1 MSWNRMSHDACAYNK
16 YLSQSVNPLGYN
28 LNPIQ
33 FENCNKCR
41 MEVGT
46 VGGTAVSHISGN
58 MVDLEND
65 LLGITRPSTKCPS
78 YKHLPNKTNMIK
90 RYEQYKPVSHAPI
103 DTTLN
108 HLAPCQLAGHRSV
121 PLAPPVR
128 TSSCYK

>member
-16 YLSQSVNPLGYN
+16 YLSQSVHPLGYN
-28 LNPIQ
+28 LDPIQ

-46 VGGTAVSHISGN
+46 LGGTAVSHIGGN

-78 YKHLPNKTNMIK
+78 YKHQPNKTNTIQ
-90 RYEQYKPVSHAPI
+90 RYEQYKPVLHAPI
-103 DTTLN
+103 DTSLR
-108 HLAPCQLAGHRSV
+108 HLAPCQMVGHKSV
-121 PLAPPVR
+121 PLAPPVK